1 MAMTNE
7 MIIMDHAQQLAEE
20 GKIAYTGNTVTL
32 ETVDGEGIVFKETEQ
47 IHAYARWKAMGF
59 QVRKGEKA
67 VAKFKVWKY
76 AAKKKADDGEET
88 DEKESRGKMFM
99 KQAAFF
105 SAAQVEPIQG
115 TA

>member
-47 IHAYARWKAMGF
+47 IHTYARWKAIGF
-59 QVRKGEKA
+59 QVRRGEKA
-67 VAKFKVWKY
+67 VAKFKVWKHVSG
-76 AAKKKADDGEET
+76 KKKDDDGEEKT
-88 DEKESRGKMFM
+88 ADAGRGKMFL

-105 SAAQVEPIQG
+105 SVAQVDPIG
-115 TA
+115 